1 MNDLE
6 ISKGEYH
13 AITFES
19 SYLQKQFRQ
28 SMLKYFYNK
37 TQEDC
42 TYLKILN
49 EKGDLI
55 NSKDFYFIPFDCNVI
70 NLTDHKDTSNLLR
83 ELLFHH
89 IEHNPDLLQGY
100 VVLNDQINKFFSG
113 IEFKRENLLIE
124 FHPTEKSIKQ
134 LIKSLDISIEYN
146 EREYVPNYILRNY
159 LIRSLLDM
167 NQLEKEV
174 FLLISF
180 PETDVGREDFAE
192 VIHLLKMFNVT
203 TLVITSQRDFL
214 TAANEDCIFLVEKS
228 GIFYDIIELRR
239 ELLAFQLVDPEESL
253 EVAKSLSFHDYI
265 KDYYLLDKEM
275 KKFLLSSRL

>member
-1 MNDLE
+1 
-6 ISKGEYH
+6 Y
-13 AITFES
+13 
-19 SYLQKQFRQ
+19 
-28 SMLKYFYNK
+28 
-37 TQEDC
+37 
-42 TYLKILN
+42 
-49 EKGDLI
+49 
-55 NSKDFYFIPFDCNVI
+55 
-70 NLTDHKDTSNLLR
+70 
-83 ELLFHH
+83 
-89 IEHNPDLLQGY
+89 
-100 VVLNDQINKFFSG
+100 
-113 IEFKRENLLIE
+113 
-124 FHPTEKSIKQ
+124 
-134 LIKSLDISIEYN
+134 LIK
-146 EREYVPNYILRNY
+146 
-159 LIRSLLDM
+159 SLLDM

-275 KKFLLSSRL
+275 